1 MLSYLKFKKQQPC
14 SGGSPQISP
23 SKGEGEGRKLM
34 FIGRTYFS
42 ESVLHNPKGAGPAW
56 HHPYTMGVQYTVI
69 HSDEAV
75 P

>member
-1 MLSYLKFKKQQPC
+1 
-14 SGGSPQISP
+14 
-23 SKGEGEGRKLM
+23 M

-56 HHPYTMGVQYTVI
+56 PHPYTMGVQYTVI

-75 P
+75 PQSVDLS